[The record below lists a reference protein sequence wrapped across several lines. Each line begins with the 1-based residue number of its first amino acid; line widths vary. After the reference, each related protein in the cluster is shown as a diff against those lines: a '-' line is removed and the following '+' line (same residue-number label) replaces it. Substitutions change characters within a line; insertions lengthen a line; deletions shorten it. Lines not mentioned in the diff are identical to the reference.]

1 MMRLAICLS
10 INISLK
16 TATRPRIPNRHHN
29 KRRRLT
35 ALFDKALALIVVAA
49 VVKLFFFLFF
59 CCFSSLCSR
68 SIQEMLTRC
77 RCV

>member
-29 KRRRLT
+29 KGRRLT

-49 VVKLFFFLFF
+49 VVKLFFF
-59 CCFSSLCSR
+59 SSVVLLLCVAALYR
-68 SIQEMLTRC
+68 KC
-77 RCV
+77 

>member
-29 KRRRLT
+29 KGRRLT

-49 VVKLFFFLFF
+49 VVKLFFF
-59 CCFSSLCSR
+59 FSSVVFLLCVAALYR
-68 SIQEMLTRC
+68 KC
-77 RCV
+77 